1 MRCVLLT
8 LTFLSLQI
16 SLPAQQNGPWNSPLR
31 IASSSDGRTFAP
43 SVVFQDSAG
52 VPSVT
57 RWRGDTLICAFQWF
71 REPRGTPT
79 WDRVA
84 VKYSYDDGATWS
96 QPAPVVIRGLP
107 LQYQRPFDPTLV
119 VVNGRLRMY
128 FSSSDGMP
136 MGGLTD
142 IVNTYSAISD
152 DGVTYDFE
160 PGARFD
166 MSNKPVIDPAVIMFR
181 AQWHFSAPIGAP
193 QEGAYHL
200 VSNDGLLFQPRPPYP
215 SDNTHNWTGNFVA
228 VNDTVLRFYGS
239 GQALWYKQS
248 SDAQSWGPFVATNVM
263 GGDPS
268 VVLTRN
274 GRYLM
279 VYVGPRY
286 PTGIVHTEHQHAIVV
301 GQQLVQIPFNPLGA
315 EYELYGLGG
324 NLLGRGV
331 LESMYI
337 STNSAAQPIVLR
349 IRSYAHCYSTVVLP

>member
-1 MRCVLLT
+1 
-8 LTFLSLQI
+8 
-16 SLPAQQNGPWNSPLR
+16 
-31 IASSSDGRTFAP
+31 
-43 SVVFQDSAG
+43 
-52 VPSVT
+52 
-57 RWRGDTLICAFQWF
+57 
-71 REPRGTPT
+71 
-79 WDRVA
+79 
-84 VKYSYDDGATWS
+84 
-96 QPAPVVIRGLP
+96 
-107 LQYQRPFDPTLV
+107 
-119 VVNGRLRMY
+119 MY

-315 EYELYGLGG
+315 EYELYGLAG